1 MMDMF
6 DEARAMRATME
17 LCKIS
22 QRELAIRLGVSQSYV
37 ANKLRLLSLDDDEVA
52 LVRELGLTER
62 HVRAA
67 LPLTK
72 DVRLEVLGDVGRR
85 GLSVRECEALV
96 SSRKMRSEAPTFSR
110 RWGVSLI
117 RDAEEAMRKI
127 TESLTEVGV
136 EARLRTTII
145 EGATYMTIRITN
157 P

>member
-1 MMDMF
+1 MDMF

-22 QRELAIRLGVSQSYV
+22 QRELAVRLGVSQSYV
-37 ANKLRLLSLDDDEVA
+37 ANKLRLLSLSADEMA

-62 HVRAA
+62 HVRAT
-67 LPLTK
+67 LPL
-72 DVRLEVLGDVGRR
+72 DVAVRLAVLDEVGRR

-96 SSRKMRSEAPTFSR
+96 CARKMRTAPHTFSR
-110 RWGVSLI
+110 REGVSLI
-117 RDAEEAMRKI
+117 RDAEEALKKI

-136 EARLRTTII
+136 EARLRTTTI
-145 EGATYMTIRITN
+145 EGATYMTIRIAN